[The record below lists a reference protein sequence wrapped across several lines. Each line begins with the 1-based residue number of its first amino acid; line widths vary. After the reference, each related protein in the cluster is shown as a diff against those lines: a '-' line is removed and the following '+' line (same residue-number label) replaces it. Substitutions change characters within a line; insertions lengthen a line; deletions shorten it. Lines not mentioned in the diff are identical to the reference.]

1 MTSDAHAS
9 VTSYVDASGTAHRVR
24 RGQPT
29 RLVDAEGHKALP
41 VRVDWH
47 TRPVRVRDIGVTAV
61 LSDGS
66 EVVATTV
73 AYDAAEHADGQ
84 TAAAFRDTFGAHDDT
99 FATATELRDAVRLAD
114 ELLRCRRTYNVDR
127 LV

>member
-1 MTSDAHAS
+1 MTSDAHA
-9 VTSYVDASGTAHRVR
+9 VVAYVDAGGARHRAR

-29 RLVDAEGHKALP
+29 RLVDVGGHMALP

-47 TRPVRVRDIGVTAV
+47 RRPLRMRDVGIVAE
-61 LSDGS
+61 LADGS
-66 EVVATTV
+66 EVGATTV
-73 AYDAAEHADGQ
+73 AYDTVEHADGQ
-84 TAAAFRDTFGAHDDT
+84 TAVAFRDAFGAHDDT
-99 FATATELRDAVRLAD
+99 FVTASELRDAVRLAD